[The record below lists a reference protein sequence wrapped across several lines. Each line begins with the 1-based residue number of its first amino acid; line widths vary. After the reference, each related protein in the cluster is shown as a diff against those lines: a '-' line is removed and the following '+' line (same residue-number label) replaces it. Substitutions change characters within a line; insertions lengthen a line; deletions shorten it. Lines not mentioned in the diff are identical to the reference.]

1 MSSSDIIVN
10 VIGVDSFNNRL
21 DNSWKLN
28 KSYVSTKQDHEQNAE
43 FLQRLAH
50 NLVKSLRPCRKI
62 GLSKP
67 K

>member
-1 MSSSDIIVN
+1 MN
-10 VIGVDSFNNRL
+10 VLGVDFFNNRL

-28 KSYVSTKQDHEQNAE
+28 KSYMRTKQDHEQNAE
-43 FLQRLAH
+43 SLQRLAH
-50 NLVKSLRPCRKI
+50 NNGQKPAARKI